1 MNDHALGTGHTTRAC
16 SRRQACRSATMPTRQ
31 VKYPAWEKIHEGEGV
46 MKGLDLTIDTSSSW
60 VAVVALRQPRR
71 RAKR

>member
-1 MNDHALGTGHTTRAC
+1 
-16 SRRQACRSATMPTRQ
+16 MPTRQ